1 MEPIVFLALLAL
13 GIYIAFKVAK
23 VLVRLAIFVAL
34 VLAFY
39 LFVYPR
45 IVDGAGPVGPL
56 PHSTT

>member
-45 IVDGAGPVGPL
+45 IVEFL
-56 PHSTT
+56 Q